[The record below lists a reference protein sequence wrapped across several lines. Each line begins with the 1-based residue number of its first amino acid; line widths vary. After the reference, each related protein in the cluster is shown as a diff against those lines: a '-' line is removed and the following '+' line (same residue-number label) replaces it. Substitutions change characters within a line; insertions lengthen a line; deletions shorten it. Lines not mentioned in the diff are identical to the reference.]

1 MALPSS
7 GPLSLSD
14 IKGEF
19 GGPGSPSLGDYYA
32 GGSYVP
38 SGTSGT
44 YGAVPTG
51 GTISI
56 ANFYGT
62 QAALEVISLTVGND
76 GYGDYGYDSYNGYG
90 SISPNT
96 LSFAGGAYCTS
107 IGWIGGSSYFGISCG
122 VAYVSSSCFT
132 NLNANG
138 TNFTSASATY
148 YTGYDPDIGG
158 YSEWLWFGG
167 SNPLGTSGTV
177 SCIFT

>member
-7 GPLSLSD
+7 GPLSLND

-19 GGPGSPSLGDYYA
+19 GGPGSPSLSDYYA

-62 QAALEVISLTVGND
+62 QAALEVVTMDVGDD
-76 GYGDYGYDSYNGYG
+76 GGGAYGYNIYLSIG

-96 LSFAGGAYCTS
+96 MVFLSNGYCDAFYWDADFGLVFNVQA
-107 IGWIGGSSYFGISCG
+107 IGSSG
-122 VAYVSSSCFT
+122 AFT
-132 NLNANG
+132 TLIANG
-138 TNFTSASATY
+138 TSFSSGSASFYSGA
-148 YTGYDPDIGG
+148 DIAQWVWSGVG
-158 YSEWLWFGG
+158 
-167 SNPLGTSGTV
+167 NPLGTSGTI
-177 SCIFT
+177 SCVFT

>member
-1 MALPSS
+1 MALP
-7 GPLSLSD
+7 GPGVPLSLND

-19 GGPGSPSLGDYYA
+19 GGPSSPSLADYYA
-32 GGSYVP
+32 GGSYVN

-44 YGAVPTG
+44 YGPVPTF

-62 QAALEVISLTVGND
+62 QAALEVISLTVGDD
-76 GYGDYGYDSYNGYG
+76 GYGDYGYNQYLGIG

-96 LSFAGGAYCTS
+96 LSFAGGAFCDA
-107 IGWIGGSSYFGISCG
+107 IGWVGGSPYFGLSCTTP
-122 VAYVSSSCFT
+122 YVSPSCFT

-138 TNFTSASATY
+138 TNFTSASASYSTDGSTY
-148 YTGYDPDIGG
+148 
-158 YSEWLWFGG
+158 SQWLWFGG